1 MWGIF
6 LLGFAVGI
14 IFCEVCEFCVK
25 KSNESLKKIENEL
38 LVGELNKLKEQIEKQ
53 N

>member
-6 LLGFAVGI
+6 LLGFAFGI
-14 IFCEVCEFCVK
+14 VFCEACEFCVK
-25 KSNESLKKIENEL
+25 KSNENLKKIENEL